1 MVLQMKISPME
12 QAKEIKMINPVEWED
27 THLEAHKRIN
37 AAVTQFYRLFDELLK
52 EIKSVANT
60 HEDAEKDNFASFSKI
75 KKELSGLRKDIKLLT
90 DSVKGITA
98 KLNEWRM
105 FVTRRYEWIVDTE
118 KEVIVDLD
126 PITDEELKGKHY
138 LAHTVVNEASPNQW
152 AADYSFP
159 KLAIVHGDYT
169 PRITLKAKEGEHA
182 VLEYDFT
189 VILTEI

>member
-90 DSVKGITA
+90 DSVKSITA

-118 KEVIVDLD
+118 KEVTVDLD
-126 PITDEELKGKHY
+126 PITDEELKGKYY

-159 KLAIVHGDYT
+159 KLSIVHGDYT